1 MPLDALLHRCCR
13 DRAHVVHGAIMKWG
27 DFKKLVESSGVTD
40 DDIIGYMDFSG
51 VRPYVDRAHNGDVEV
66 WD

>member
-1 MPLDALLHRCCR
+1 
-13 DRAHVVHGAIMKWG
+13 MKWG